1 MNEKTELFESDVAK
15 TICRH
20 HLLSDGEKVLV
31 ALSGGADSVALLSVL
46 HHLKYDCV
54 AVHCN
59 FKLRGEESDRDERF
73 VRDLCSQKK
82 VPLYVKAFNTRQ
94 YATDK
99 GISIEMAARDLR
111 YAFFDEIRH
120 QESINKVAV
129 AHHRDDNVETLLLNL
144 VRGTGL
150 KGLTGMRYVRD
161 AVIRPLLDVS
171 RKDILVYLAEA
182 GQTYVV
188 DSTNLENEVKRN
200 KIRLDILPE
209 LQKLNPSVTEG
220 LQQTLLHL
228 SDAYQIYQWGVEHLQ
243 HKVCHDNCI
252 FIDELQQTPA
262 PRTLLY
268 EILSDYGFMPSQV
281 EEINGLVDND
291 TSSGQVFESSEW
303 RLLHDRRR
311 LVLQKKSEHYQCL
324 CSVLPLD
331 GWVKVT
337 PDKDMHISRV
347 RYDKNFEIPRRKDV
361 LCIDLNKITYPL
373 TIRFTKPGDR
383 FVPFGMKGSKLVSD
397 YLTDLKK
404 SVFEKERQLVLC
416 SGQEIAW
423 LVGERP
429 DDRFRVDDQTERV
442 LMIQLLKS

>member
-1 MNEKTELFESDVAK
+1 MNEKMNQLENEVAQ
-15 TICRH
+15 TISRH

-31 ALSGGADSVALLSVL
+31 ALSGGADSVALLNVL
-46 HHLKYDCV
+46 CNLQYPCV

-59 FKLRGEESDRDERF
+59 FKLRGEESERDERF
-73 VRDLCSQKK
+73 VRDLCRKK
-82 VPLYVKAFNTRQ
+82 GVRLHVKSFQTKE
-94 YATDK
+94 YANSR
-99 GISIEMAARDLR
+99 GVSIEMAARDLR
-111 YAFFDEIRH
+111 YAFFDEIRML
-120 QESINKVAV
+120 EGIGKIAV

-171 RKDILVYLAEA
+171 RKDILVYLAES

-209 LQKLNPSVTEG
+209 LQKLNPSVAEG

-228 SDAYQIYQWGVEHLQ
+228 SDAYQIYRWGVERL
-243 HKVCHDNCI
+243 KADVCHDDCI
-252 FIDELQQTPA
+252 LLDVLRQTPA

-268 EILSDYGFMPSQV
+268 EILADYGFQSSQV
-281 EEINGLVDND
+281 DEIYSLNGKETL
-291 TSSGQVFESSEW
+291 SGQVFESSEW
-303 RLLHDRRR
+303 RLLHDRDR
-311 LVLQKKSEHYQCL
+311 LVLQKKTEKYQCL
-324 CSVLPLD
+324 CHVLPLD

-337 PDKDMHISRV
+337 QDKDFHITRM
-347 RYDKNFEIPRRKDV
+347 RYDRHFEIPRRKDI
-361 LCIDLNKITYPL
+361 LCVDLNKMVYPL
-373 TIRFTKPGDR
+373 TIRFAGPGDR

-423 LVGERP
+423 VVGERP
-429 DDRFRVDDQTERV
+429 DDRFRIDDQTERI
-442 LMIQLLKS
+442 LMVQVMEA

>member
-1 MNEKTELFESDVAK
+1 MNEKTEQFESDVAK

-31 ALSGGADSVALLSVL
+31 ALSGGADSVALLCVL
-46 HHLKYDCV
+46 HSLGYDCV

-59 FKLRGEESDRDERF
+59 FKLRGEESERDERF
-73 VRDLCSQKK
+73 VRDLCRQKG
-82 VPLYVKAFNTRQ
+82 VPLHVKTFNTRQ
-94 YATDK
+94 YASDK

-111 YAFFDEIRH
+111 YAFFDEVRH
-120 QESINKVAV
+120 LDGINKVAV

-228 SDAYQIYQWGVEHLQ
+228 SDAYQIYRWGIDHL
-243 HKVCHDNCI
+243 KNLVCRDNCI
-252 FIDELQQTPA
+252 LLDELRQTPA
-262 PRTLLY
+262 PRTVLY
-268 EILSDYGFMPSQV
+268 EILSDYGFLPSQV
-281 EEINGLVDND
+281 EEICGLTGSDV
-291 TSSGQVFESSEW
+291 SSGQVFESSEW
-303 RLLHDRRR
+303 RLLHDRQR
-311 LVLQKKSEHYQCL
+311 LLLQKKSEHYQCL

-337 PDKDMHISRV
+337 TDKDMHISRV
-347 RYDKNFEIPRRKDV
+347 RYDKNFEIPRRKDI

-373 TIRFTKPGDR
+373 TIRFAKPGDR
-383 FVPFGMKGSKLVSD
+383 FVPFGMKGSRLVSD

-429 DDRFRVDDQTERV
+429 DDRFRIDDQTERI